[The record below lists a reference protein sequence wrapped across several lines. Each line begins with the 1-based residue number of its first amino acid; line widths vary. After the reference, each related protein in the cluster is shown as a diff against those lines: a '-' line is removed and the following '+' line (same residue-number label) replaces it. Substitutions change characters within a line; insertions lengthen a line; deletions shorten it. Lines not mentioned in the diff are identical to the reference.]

1 MRSRYVSLLA
11 AALLIGSSTAF
22 AAATTAVDTI
32 DAARER
38 QRIAA
43 ERATAEARYT
53 QQERECAQR
62 FVVTSCTEDAKRER
76 RETLTRL
83 RREQNQLDDNL
94 RKARAAERA
103 EELRRRAAEAE
114 GRQDPRAGAP
124 REPHRRASPEPS
136 RRPERTAEAA
146 SASAPKPS
154 RVFGPRR
161 PPSEDR
167 EAERSQQEARS
178 RATFDAAHREA
189 EAHRAEVERRNAER
203 AAKRKPAAPLP
214 LPPGA
219 SAP

>member
-1 MRSRYVSLLA
+1 MRRRYIFLLFATLLANSATVLA
-11 AALLIGSSTAF
+11 AAPGTA
-22 AAATTAVDTI
+22 DTI

-38 QRIAA
+38 QRIAT
-43 ERATAEARYT
+43 ERAAAEARYS

-94 RKARAAERA
+94 RKARAAERV
-103 EELRRRAAEAE
+103 EELRGRAAEAA
-114 GRQDPRAGAP
+114 GRQEPKAVAP
-124 REPHRRASPEPS
+124 REPHRRAPPEPS
-136 RRPERTAEAA
+136 RRPARTVDAA
-146 SASAPKPS
+146 SAPAPKPS
-154 RVFGPRR
+154 RVFDPRR
-161 PPSEDR
+161 PPPEDR
-167 EAERSQQEARS
+167 EATRSQQEARS

-203 AAKRKPAAPLP
+203 AAKRKTAAPLP
-214 LPPGA
+214 LPPAA